1 MRCPQCGQ
9 SNPEGASFCSQC
21 GSALSVQ
28 FRGVMRQ
35 SHQPTL
41 QRPFGI
47 VFIVIWNVI
56 SGLGYLL
63 LSAYIG
69 LVGGFLAG
77 TIGAITGSESIGMIA
92 TILSI
97 LFLLLGI
104 LMISSAIGLWQLAEW
119 GRQLTIWTRVVEILL
134 GFVSLGVGLSEA
146 ARQIGMGSIL
156 IVSGLF
162 EIVISIVIIVYLVRE
177 DVQILFQQEVTP
189 IETYQVERH
198 QVFESPLPQISQP
211 SPPPIFPESP
221 PVQPQSLPT
230 NLTVWFE
237 VVQGPHPGQKLFVLK
252 PVSLVGRSS
261 ESDIQ
266 ILEPSVSRK
275 HFRIRFERG
284 QFWLENESAQGTYV
298 NGQPVAQWQPLKD
311 GDYIQAGRVVLQF
324 RMQGR
329 A

>member
-9 SNPEGASFCSQC
+9 PNPEGASFCSQC
-21 GSALSVQ
+21 GSVLPVQ
-28 FRGVMRQ
+28 FRSAMRQ
-35 SHQPTL
+35 SHQTTF
-41 QRPFGI
+41 QKPFGI
-47 VFIVIWNVI
+47 VFIVIWNVL

-69 LVGGFLAG
+69 LIGSFLAG
-77 TIGAITGSESIGMIA
+77 VIGAITGSERIGAIV

-97 LFLLLGI
+97 LSFLLGI
-104 LMISSAIGLWQLAEW
+104 LMVSGAVGLWQLAEW

-134 GFVSLGVGLSEA
+134 GFMSLGIGLSEA
-146 ARQIGMGSIL
+146 ARQTGMGSIL
-156 IVSGLF
+156 IISGLF
-162 EIVISIVIIVYLVRE
+162 EIIISIVIIAYLVRE
-177 DVQILFQQEVTP
+177 DVQILFQQEITP
-189 IETYQVERH
+189 MASHQAERH
-198 QVFESPLPQISQP
+198 QVFEPPLPQIPQP
-211 SPPPIFPESP
+211 SPPPAP
-221 PVQPQSLPT
+221 PAQPQSLPA
-230 NLTVWFE
+230 NLTVWLE

>member
-9 SNPEGASFCSQC
+9 PNPEGASFCSQC
-21 GSALSVQ
+21 GSVLPAR
-28 FRGVMRQ
+28 FRSVMRQ
-35 SHQPTL
+35 SHQTTF
-41 QRPFGI
+41 QKPFGI
-47 VFIVIWNVI
+47 VFIVIWNVL

-69 LVGGFLAG
+69 LIGGFLAG
-77 TIGAITGSESIGMIA
+77 VIGAITGSESIGAIV

-97 LFLLLGI
+97 LSFLLGI
-104 LMISSAIGLWQLAEW
+104 LMISGAVGLWQLAEW

-134 GFVSLGVGLSEA
+134 GCMSLGIGLSEA
-146 ARQIGMGSIL
+146 VRQTGMGSIL
-156 IVSGLF
+156 IISGLF
-162 EIVISIVIIVYLVRE
+162 EIIISIVIIAYLVRE
-177 DVQILFQQEVTP
+177 DVQILFQQEITP
-189 IETYQVERH
+189 MESHQAERH
-198 QVFESPLPQISQP
+198 QVFEPPLPQIPQP
-211 SPPPIFPESP
+211 SPPPASP
-221 PVQPQSLPT
+221 AQPQSLPA
-230 NLTVWFE
+230 NLTVWLE
-237 VVQGPHPGQKLFVLK
+237 VVQGPHLGQKLFVLK

>member
-1 MRCPQCGQ
+1 
-9 SNPEGASFCSQC
+9 
-21 GSALSVQ
+21 
-28 FRGVMRQ
+28 MRQ
-35 SHQPTL
+35 SHQTTF
-41 QRPFGI
+41 QKPFGI
-47 VFIVIWNVI
+47 VFIVIWNVL

-69 LVGGFLAG
+69 LIGSFLAG
-77 TIGAITGSESIGMIA
+77 VIGAITGSERIGAIV

-97 LFLLLGI
+97 LSFLLGI
-104 LMISSAIGLWQLAEW
+104 LMVSGAVGLWQLAEW

-134 GFVSLGVGLSEA
+134 GFMSLGIGLSEA
-146 ARQIGMGSIL
+146 ARQTGMGSIL
-156 IVSGLF
+156 IISGLF
-162 EIVISIVIIVYLVRE
+162 EIIISIVIIAYLVRE
-177 DVQILFQQEVTP
+177 DVQILFQQEITP
-189 IETYQVERH
+189 MASHQAERH
-198 QVFESPLPQISQP
+198 QVFEPPLPQIPQP
-211 SPPPIFPESP
+211 SPPPAP
-221 PVQPQSLPT
+221 PAQPQSLLA
-230 NLTVWFE
+230 NLTVWLE

>member
-9 SNPEGASFCSQC
+9 PNPEGASFCSQC
-21 GSALSVQ
+21 GSALPMR
-28 FRGVMRQ
+28 FRSAMRQ
-35 SHQPTL
+35 SHQTTF
-41 QRPFGI
+41 QKPFGI
-47 VFIVIWNVI
+47 VFIVIWNVL

-69 LVGGFLAG
+69 LIGGFLAG
-77 TIGAITGSESIGMIA
+77 VIGAITGSESIGAIV

-97 LFLLLGI
+97 LSFLLGI
-104 LMISSAIGLWQLAEW
+104 LMISGAVGLWQLAEW

-134 GFVSLGVGLSEA
+134 GFMSLGIGLSEA
-146 ARQIGMGSIL
+146 VRQTGMGSIL
-156 IVSGLF
+156 IISGLF
-162 EIVISIVIIVYLVRE
+162 EIIISIVIIAYLVRE
-177 DVQILFQQEVTP
+177 DVQILFQQEITP
-189 IETYQVERH
+189 MESHQAERH
-198 QVFESPLPQISQP
+198 QVFEPPLPQIPQP
-211 SPPPIFPESP
+211 SPPPAP
-221 PVQPQSLPT
+221 PAQPQSLPA
-230 NLTVWFE
+230 NLTVWLE
-237 VVQGPHPGQKLFVLK
+237 VVQGPHLGQKLFVLK

>member
-1 MRCPQCGQ
+1 
-9 SNPEGASFCSQC
+9 
-21 GSALSVQ
+21 
-28 FRGVMRQ
+28 MRQ
-35 SHQPTL
+35 SHQTTF
-41 QRPFGI
+41 QKPFGI
-47 VFIVIWNVI
+47 VFIVIWNVL

-69 LVGGFLAG
+69 LIGGFLAG
-77 TIGAITGSESIGMIA
+77 VIGAITGSERIGAIV

-97 LFLLLGI
+97 LSFLLGI
-104 LMISSAIGLWQLAEW
+104 LMVSGAVGLWQLAEW

-134 GFVSLGVGLSEA
+134 GFMSLGIGLSEA
-146 ARQIGMGSIL
+146 ARQTGMGSIL
-156 IVSGLF
+156 IISGLF
-162 EIVISIVIIVYLVRE
+162 EIIISIVIIAYLVRE
-177 DVQILFQQEVTP
+177 DVQILFQQEITP
-189 IETYQVERH
+189 MESHQAERH
-198 QVFESPLPQISQP
+198 QVFEPPLPQIPQP
-211 SPPPIFPESP
+211 SPPPAP
-221 PVQPQSLPT
+221 PAQPQSLPA
-230 NLTVWFE
+230 NLTVWLE
-237 VVQGPHPGQKLFVLK
+237 VVQGPHLGQKLFVLK

>member
-1 MRCPQCGQ
+1 
-9 SNPEGASFCSQC
+9 
-21 GSALSVQ
+21 
-28 FRGVMRQ
+28 MRQ
-35 SHQPTL
+35 SHQTTF
-41 QRPFGI
+41 QKPFGI
-47 VFIVIWNVI
+47 VFIVIWNVL

-69 LVGGFLAG
+69 LIGSFLAG
-77 TIGAITGSESIGMIA
+77 VIGAITGSERIGAIV

-97 LFLLLGI
+97 LSFLLGI
-104 LMISSAIGLWQLAEW
+104 LMVSGAVGLWQLAEW

-134 GFVSLGVGLSEA
+134 GFMSLGIGLSEA
-146 ARQIGMGSIL
+146 ARQTGMGSIL
-156 IVSGLF
+156 IISGLF
-162 EIVISIVIIVYLVRE
+162 EIIISIVIIAYLVRE
-177 DVQILFQQEVTP
+177 DVQILFQQEITP
-189 IETYQVERH
+189 MASHQAERH
-198 QVFESPLPQISQP
+198 QVFEPPLPQIPQP
-211 SPPPIFPESP
+211 SPPPAP
-221 PVQPQSLPT
+221 PAQPQSLPA
-230 NLTVWFE
+230 NLTVWLK

>member
-9 SNPEGASFCSQC
+9 PNPEGASFCSQC
-21 GSALSVQ
+21 GSVLPVR
-28 FRGVMRQ
+28 FRSAMRQ
-35 SHQPTL
+35 SHQTTF
-41 QRPFGI
+41 QKPFGI
-47 VFIVIWNVI
+47 VFIVIWNVL

-69 LVGGFLAG
+69 LIGSFLAG
-77 TIGAITGSESIGMIA
+77 VIGAITGSERIGAIV

-97 LFLLLGI
+97 LSFLLGI
-104 LMISSAIGLWQLAEW
+104 LMVSGAVGLWQLAEW

-134 GFVSLGVGLSEA
+134 GFMSLGIGLSEA
-146 ARQIGMGSIL
+146 ARQTGMGSIL
-156 IVSGLF
+156 IISGLF
-162 EIVISIVIIVYLVRE
+162 EIIISIVIIAYLVRE
-177 DVQILFQQEVTP
+177 DVQILFQQEITP
-189 IETYQVERH
+189 MASHQAERH
-198 QVFESPLPQISQP
+198 QVFEPPLPQIPQP
-211 SPPPIFPESP
+211 SPPPAP
-221 PVQPQSLPT
+221 PAQPQSLPA
-230 NLTVWFE
+230 NLTVWLK

>member
-9 SNPEGASFCSQC
+9 PNPEGASFCSQC
-21 GSALSVQ
+21 GSVLPVR
-28 FRGVMRQ
+28 FRSAMRQ
-35 SHQPTL
+35 SHQTTF
-41 QRPFGI
+41 QKPFGI
-47 VFIVIWNVI
+47 VFIVIWNVL

-69 LVGGFLAG
+69 LIGSFLAG
-77 TIGAITGSESIGMIA
+77 VIGAITGSERIGAIV

-97 LFLLLGI
+97 LSFLLGI
-104 LMISSAIGLWQLAEW
+104 LMVSGAVGLWQLAEW

-134 GFVSLGVGLSEA
+134 GFMSLGIGLSEA
-146 ARQIGMGSIL
+146 ARQTGMGSIL
-156 IVSGLF
+156 IISGLF
-162 EIVISIVIIVYLVRE
+162 EIIISIVIIAYLVRE
-177 DVQILFQQEVTP
+177 DVQILFQQEITP
-189 IETYQVERH
+189 MESHQVERH
-198 QVFESPLPQISQP
+198 QVFEPPLPQIPQP
-211 SPPPIFPESP
+211 SPPPAP
-221 PVQPQSLPT
+221 PAQPQSLPA
-230 NLTVWFE
+230 NLTVWLE

>member
-9 SNPEGASFCSQC
+9 PNPEGASFCSQC
-21 GSALSVQ
+21 GSVLPVR
-28 FRGVMRQ
+28 FRSAMRQ
-35 SHQPTL
+35 SHQTTF
-41 QRPFGI
+41 QKPFGI
-47 VFIVIWNVI
+47 VFIVIWNVL

-69 LVGGFLAG
+69 LIGSFLAG
-77 TIGAITGSESIGMIA
+77 VIGAITGSERIGAIV

-97 LFLLLGI
+97 LSFLLGI
-104 LMISSAIGLWQLAEW
+104 LMVSGAVGLWQLAEW

-134 GFVSLGVGLSEA
+134 GFMSLGIGLSEA
-146 ARQIGMGSIL
+146 ARQTGMGSIL
-156 IVSGLF
+156 IISGLF
-162 EIVISIVIIVYLVRE
+162 EIIISIVIIAYLVRE
-177 DVQILFQQEVTP
+177 DVQILFQQEITP
-189 IETYQVERH
+189 MASHQAERH
-198 QVFESPLPQISQP
+198 QVFEPPLPQIPQP
-211 SPPPIFPESP
+211 SPPPAP
-221 PVQPQSLPT
+221 PAQPQSLPA
-230 NLTVWFE
+230 NLTVWLE

>member
-1 MRCPQCGQ
+1 
-9 SNPEGASFCSQC
+9 
-21 GSALSVQ
+21 
-28 FRGVMRQ
+28 MRQ
-35 SHQPTL
+35 SHQTTF
-41 QRPFGI
+41 QKPFGI
-47 VFIVIWNVI
+47 VFIVIWNVL

-69 LVGGFLAG
+69 LIGGFLAG
-77 TIGAITGSESIGMIA
+77 VIGAITGSERIGAIV

-97 LFLLLGI
+97 LSFLLGI
-104 LMISSAIGLWQLAEW
+104 LMVSGAVGLWQLAEW
-119 GRQLTIWTRVVEILL
+119 GRQLTILTRVVEILL
-134 GFVSLGVGLSEA
+134 GFMSLGIGLSEA
-146 ARQIGMGSIL
+146 ARQTGMGSIL
-156 IVSGLF
+156 IISGLF
-162 EIVISIVIIVYLVRE
+162 EIIISIVIIAYLVRE
-177 DVQILFQQEVTP
+177 DVQILFQQEITP
-189 IETYQVERH
+189 MKSHQAERH
-198 QVFESPLPQISQP
+198 QVSEPPLPQIPQP
-211 SPPPIFPESP
+211 SLP
-221 PVQPQSLPT
+221 PVPPAQPQSLPA
-230 NLTVWFE
+230 NLTVWLE